1 MHVVTAAEMR
11 QLDEIAINRLGIPGI
26 VLMENAGREIA
37 REAIDLY
44 NSLYNSEMPAAE
56 QKKPSWL
63 ILVGKGNNG
72 GDGLVAARH
81 FAEAG
86 HEVAILYAV
95 PPEQLRGDAARQRD
109 IAASWGLRSFVYGQE
124 PVAWHCYGGIID
136 ALLGTGSKGQPRDPY
151 ASIIREANASGLP
164 IIAADIPSGLNAD
177 TGEVAGDCIR
187 AKRTVSL
194 AFAKRGL
201 MQYPG
206 AAYAGEVVV
215 KPIGIPAFLADDHG
229 VRTFLLQDD
238 VFRQRLR
245 LDPRL
250 PRRADTHKG
259 TYGHVLVVAGTRR
272 FSGAGLLCAT
282 AALRA
287 GSGLVTWA
295 LPESLLPFMLGK
307 RPEIMLTGIADSGQ
321 GDWSQT
327 VPDEI
332 LRLAQDKEAAVVGP
346 GLGRFAGDVQWLRR
360 LWEESS
366 CPLVVDADALNII
379 ADAEDFSAW
388 THKDVPVIITPHP
401 GEMARLCKLST
412 AEVQRNRLELA
423 RSFAAIHHV
432 TVVLKGAR
440 TVIAAPDGEA
450 FINTTGNPGMA
461 TGGSG
466 DVLAGIAA
474 GLLAQGLSGKQAAC
488 LAVYLHGLAG
498 DRAAERRPSPYSL
511 IAGDIAEEL

>member
-11 QLDEIAINRLGIPGI
+11 QLDEVAINRLGIPGI

-37 REAIDLY
+37 REAVDLY
-44 NSLYNSEMPAAE
+44 KSEMPAAKH
-56 QKKPSWL
+56 KKPSWL
-63 ILVGKGNNG
+63 ILAGKGNNG
-72 GDGLVAARH
+72 GDGLAAARH
-81 FAEAG
+81 LAEAG

-95 PPEQLRGDAARQRD
+95 PPEQLSGDAARQRD
-109 IAASWGLRSFVYGQE
+109 IAASWGLRSFVYGRE
-124 PVAWHCYGGIID
+124 PVAWHSYDGIID
-136 ALLGTGSKGQPRDPY
+136 ALLGTGSKGQPIEPY

-187 AKRTVSL
+187 ARRTVSL

-201 MQYPG
+201 MQHPG

-229 VRTFLLQDD
+229 VSTFLLHEET
-238 VFRQRLR
+238 FRQRLG
-245 LDPRL
+245 LDPCL
-250 PRRADTHKG
+250 PRKADTHKG
-259 TYGHVLVVAGTRR
+259 TYGHVLAVAGTRR

-287 GSGLVTWA
+287 GCGLVTWA
-295 LPESLLPFMLGK
+295 LPETLLPFMIGK
-307 RPEIMLTGIADSGQ
+307 RPEIMLAGIADNGQ

-327 VPDEI
+327 DPGEI
-332 LRLAQDKEAAVVGP
+332 LRQAQEKEAAVIGP
-346 GLGRFAGDVQWLRR
+346 GLGRFAGDGKWLRR

-366 CPLVVDADALNII
+366 CPLVLDADALNMI
-379 ADAEDFSAW
+379 ADAQDFADW
-388 THKDVPVIITPHP
+388 TNKDVPVIITPHP
-401 GEMARLCKLST
+401 GEMARLCRLST

-423 RSFAAIHHV
+423 RSFAAKHGV

-440 TVIAAPDGEA
+440 TIVAAPDGDV

-466 DVLAGIAA
+466 DVLAGVA
-474 GLLAQGLSGKQAAC
+474 GGFLAQGLDGKQAAC

-511 IAGDIAEEL
+511 LAGDIAEEL